1 MSIQELCLVIITI
14 SIIVLVVYIVKTLNN
29 LNRTLDHTYGISES
43 IHEKT
48 KALDEF
54 IEKAKELDG
63 IIKYAKIGYN
73 VVKGMK
79 KKDKVTNSKEENV
92 KE

>member
-1 MSIQELCLVIITI
+1 MSILELCLAIITI
-14 SIIVLVVYIVKTLNN
+14 SIVVLVIYVVKTLNN
-29 LNRTLDHTYGISES
+29 LNRTLDHTYGITQS

-54 IEKAKELDG
+54 IEKTKELDG

-79 KKDKVTNSKEENV
+79 KKNKTSSEKESV